1 MKNFKKALNFLK
13 NIAEEKG
20 ITYPEL
26 FVKDELLENIAE
38 YYFDWYIEDEI
49 ENNHLSKEEAIKVT
63 NEWLKSKDNY
73 DLLKH
78 YISED
83 TERELVIE
91 KAKELG
97 FVAVA

>member
-1 MKNFKKALNFLK
+1 MKKFKEALNFLK
-13 NIAEEKG
+13 SIAEEKG
-20 ITYPEL
+20 ITYPDL
-26 FVKDELLENIAE
+26 FTKEELLENIAE
-38 YYFDWYIEDEI
+38 YYFDWSIQDEI
-49 ENNHLSKEEAIKVT
+49 ENNHLSREEAVKVT
-63 NEWLKSKDNY
+63 NEWLKSKDNF

-91 KAKELG
+91 KAEELG

>member
-1 MKNFKKALNFLK
+1 MKNFKEALNFLK

-38 YYFDWYIEDEI
+38 YYFDWSIQDEI

-63 NEWLKSKDNY
+63 NKWLKSKDNY